1 MNLPQPKKSLWLLGS
16 MIWLMLTACGDKPP
30 SAAAQPAKPALTV
43 TVTAPQLR
51 DWPQTLA
58 ASGNV
63 AAWQEAIIGPE
74 INNYRITEVLANV
87 GDTVAKGDVTRD
99 ILAAPQGDGREAQ
112 ARAGS

>member
-1 MNLPQPKKSLWLLGS
+1 MNINIAVLFVAIAATG
-16 MIWLMLTACGDKPP
+16 LTACGDKPP
-30 SAAAQPAKPALTV
+30 PAAAQSKPALTV

-74 INNYRITEVLANV
+74 ISNYRIT
-87 GDTVAKGDVTRD
+87 
-99 ILAAPQGDGREAQ
+99 
-112 ARAGS
+112 